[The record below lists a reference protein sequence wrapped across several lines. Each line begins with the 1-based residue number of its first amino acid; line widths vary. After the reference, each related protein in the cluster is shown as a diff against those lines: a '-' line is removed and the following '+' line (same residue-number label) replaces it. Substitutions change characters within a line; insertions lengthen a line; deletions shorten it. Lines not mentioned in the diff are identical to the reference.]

1 MDSKMLQDN
10 LHLAVVKE
18 RSPNR
23 MSVEGAR
30 LVSLLFSER
39 KVSSVGLKTGK
50 QIHTSIMGDQDS
62 TFSANLGTWTP
73 VSKKKAKNKQ
83 RDLDKLVL

>member
-30 LVSLLFSER
+30 LVSLLLFFSQR
-39 KVSSVGLKTGK
+39 KVSSV
-50 QIHTSIMGDQDS
+50 S
-62 TFSANLGTWTP
+62 
-73 VSKKKAKNKQ
+73 
-83 RDLDKLVL
+83 